1 MAVPFC
7 FAQGAR
13 PLELK
18 GRVPFK
24 IDSIVKMTIM
34 SVMESSAGQAFAG
47 VEVLD
52 PRARTAQAR
61 RARTQ
66 SRILAAAIRVFT
78 TQDRY
83 GLVIE
88 DFIRAAGI
96 SRGTFYNYF
105 RSIDELFEAASRS
118 LEDDLMVSIETELAP
133 LSDPVDRLA
142 TGVRLWLAKAASDRE
157 WCAFVAQNDRR
168 GTLVDQSVMEDLRD
182 GRALGRFRFPSV
194 ESARDLLV
202 GTVREAMVRMAA
214 GGVPAGHGDAIARAI
229 LGALGLEAAAVDA
242 QMNRPLPSM
251 RRPARTI
258 D

>member
-1 MAVPFC
+1 
-7 FAQGAR
+7 
-13 PLELK
+13 
-18 GRVPFK
+18 
-24 IDSIVKMTIM
+24 
-34 SVMESSAGQAFAG
+34 MESATDQ
-47 VEVLD
+47 VLTAAD
-52 PRARTAQAR
+52 GPDHRSRVAQAR

-78 TQDRY
+78 TEGRY
-83 GLVIE
+83 GLVID

-105 RSIDELFEAASRS
+105 RSVDELFEAASRS

-133 LSDPVDRLA
+133 LTDPVDRLA

-168 GTLVDQSVMEDLRD
+168 GTLVDQSVMKDLGD
-182 GRALGRFRFPSV
+182 GRALGKFRFPSV
-194 ESARDLLV
+194 EAARDLLV

-214 GGVPAGHGDAIARAI
+214 GGVPAGHGDAVARAI
-229 LGALGLEAAAVDA
+229 LGALGLDAAAIAA
-242 QMNRPLPSM
+242 QMNRALPPM

-258 D
+258 E